1 MRGHHPID
9 GLSMAGL
16 QFFGH
21 LLPPGHDVFENSTP
35 DLRTVSVVMTTGV
48 RADSDALTG
57 ALTQVLTVP
66 LREVYAVLW
75 RLGVI
80 EIVD

>member
-1 MRGHHPID
+1 
-9 GLSMAGL
+9 
-16 QFFGH
+16 
-21 LLPPGHDVFENSTP
+21 
-35 DLRTVSVVMTTGV
+35 MTTGV

>member
-1 MRGHHPID
+1 MSNGV
-9 GLSMAGL
+9 G
-16 QFFGH
+16 
-21 LLPPGHDVFENSTP
+21 
-35 DLRTVSVVMTTGV
+35 VS
-48 RADSDALTG
+48 SDPLTS

-80 EIVD
+80 EILD